1 MTRRVRTT
9 PRKEPKQE
17 RSRATVDAILEATAR
32 VLVEAGYERA
42 STNRIA
48 RTAGVSIGS
57 LYQYFPGK
65 EALVAALV
73 ERHVDRVTTLL
84 DQAFDHI
91 EKLPPRDAA
100 SALVTAVLST
110 QVVDGDLHRLLIEQI
125 PRVGRLQRITDIER
139 RFAERTR
146 DYLKCHRRE
155 SAVHDTD
162 IGALLI
168 VYALHGILFG
178 LARTDPGQ
186 LQDDAVTDEIVA
198 LVTRYVGGSRRT
210 RSQKER

>member
-9 PRKEPKQE
+9 PRKNPKQE

-32 VLVEAGYERA
+32 VLVEVGYERA

-48 RTAGVSIGS
+48 HVAGVSIGS

-91 EKLPPRDAA
+91 EELPPRNAPR
-100 SALVTAVLST
+100 ALVTAVLSA
-110 QVVDGDLHRLLIEQI
+110 QAVDGDLHRLLIEQI

-146 DYLKCHRRE
+146 DYLESHRHE
-155 SAVHDTD
+155 SAIVNAD
-162 IGALLI
+162 IAAPLI

-178 LARTDPGQ
+178 LARNDPTQ
-186 LQDDAVTDEIVA
+186 LEDDAVTDEIVS
-198 LVTRYVGGSRRT
+198 LLTSYVRR
-210 RSQKER
+210 SH

>member
-1 MTRRVRTT
+1 MARRVRTT
-9 PRKEPKQE
+9 PRKNPKQE

-32 VLVEAGYERA
+32 VLVEVGYERA

-48 RTAGVSIGS
+48 RIAGVSIGS

-73 ERHVDRVTTLL
+73 ERHVDRITALL
-84 DQAFDHI
+84 DQAFDRI
-91 EKLPPRDAA
+91 EELPPRDAA
-100 SALVTAVLST
+100 RALVTAVLSA
-110 QVVDGDLHRLLIEQI
+110 QAVDGDLHRLLIEQI
-125 PRVGRLQRITDIER
+125 PRVGRLQRITDVER

-146 DYLKCHRRE
+146 DYLKSHRRE
-155 SAVHDTD
+155 SAIRNAD
-162 IGALLI
+162 IAAPLI

-178 LARTDPGQ
+178 LARTNPAQ

-198 LVTRYVGGSRRT
+198 LVTRYLGGSP
-210 RSQKER
+210 

>member
-1 MTRRVRTT
+1 MV
-9 PRKEPKQE
+9 
-17 RSRATVDAILEATAR
+17 AAGAR
-32 VLVEAGYERA
+32 V
-42 STNRIA
+42 
-48 RTAGVSIGS
+48 AGVSIGS

-91 EKLPPRDAA
+91 EELPPRQVARA
-100 SALVTAVLST
+100 MVTAVLSA
-110 QVVDGDLHRLLIEQI
+110 QAIDVDLHRLLIEQI

-146 DYLKCHRRE
+146 DYLQSHRRE
-155 SAVHDTD
+155 SAVHNPDV
-162 IGALLI
+162 AAPLI

-178 LARTDPGQ
+178 LARADPAQ
-186 LQDDAVTDEIVA
+186 LQDPAVTDEIVA
-198 LVTRYVGGSRRT
+198 LVTRYVGG
-210 RSQKER
+210 